1 MLYNKKI
8 IVKMLDLLNK
18 INELNQNKYK
28 IYDFSNHTFQQLC
41 KCVELCQKI
50 NNIIVYIERNSENND
65 FFQLHENINRS
76 ESKSYIN
83 TQVIM
88 FHKDNYIDF
97 IEKSYSNESD
107 KKGKRLM
114 IMKNLLENN
123 GCAICFEENLSLAPC
138 HHCITSFC
146 YECLKRHFK
155 NKKGCICPL
164 CKENMNIEI
173 AFH

>member
-1 MLYNKKI
+1 MLG
-8 IVKMLDLLNK
+8 LLNE

-76 ESKSYIN
+76 ESKSYID
-83 TQVIM
+83 TQIII

-97 IEKSYSNESD
+97 IEKSYSND
-107 KKGKRLM
+107 NDTPHGYC
-114 IMKNLLENN
+114 N
-123 GCAICFEENLSLAPC
+123 
-138 HHCITSFC
+138 H
-146 YECLKRHFK
+146 
-155 NKKGCICPL
+155 
-164 CKENMNIEI
+164 
-173 AFH
+173 